1 MMTCIIQSQTTF
13 LQHMSYAGRSSRNF
27 SIFPVKRPSY
37 LVLRVELPSLGG
49 RVFFFTRRWR
59 LRGFGEGPVAEPVP
73 KFTTYQKWPK
83 KSRSQKLTVRI
94 L

>member
-49 RVFFFTRRWR
+49 WGVIPHEVRGRGRRDPR
-59 LRGFGEGPVAEPVP
+59 TAHPM
-73 KFTTYQKWPK
+73 QKYT
-83 KSRSQKLTVRI
+83 L
-94 L
+94 